1 MDKPVMHGPLANGP
15 LMSSTL
21 MNRPLMGRPAMDGSR
36 ATGSEGGRRVDG
48 RRAGTDPRR
57 PRLAV
62 LATAAALAAL
72 VTAGCSAGYQIGA
85 RPTVAPIQPGTLV
98 TGGASGSAAP
108 TQAPTC
114 DPTAL
119 SLAPTAGDAGSPD
132 VQKIK
137 TRGKLIVG
145 VSQDGYLTGYLNAA
159 GQEEGFDIDIAR
171 QVERAIFGTTGDD
184 HIQFIP
190 VTLDQRISDL
200 QKGSVDIVVDTMT
213 ITCARA
219 QLVDFSTVYYEASQ
233 RLLVLKNQAGRPMYT
248 TLADLK
254 PSQRVC
260 VQVGSTSANSILS
273 KPNHPQLY
281 EVQDASDCLVALQ
294 QNEADAVSTDDT
306 LLAGLEVQDGNT
318 AVTGPPIEQEPYGI
332 AMSQNTPSLVRFVN
346 GVLADIRGN
355 GTWTAIYD
363 RWFKSSLQDAAPPPA
378 AYAH

>member
-1 MDKPVMHGPLANGP
+1 MMIRSLIATPP
-15 LMSSTL
+15 T
-21 MNRPLMGRPAMDGSR
+21 DGST
-36 ATGSEGGRRVDG
+36 ATTTRGGRRVDG
-48 RRAGTDPRR
+48 RYAGTDQRR
-57 PRLAV
+57 PRLAA
-62 LATAAALAAL
+62 LATAAAVAAL
-72 VTAGCSAGYQIGA
+72 TAAGCSAAYTIGDKTPA
-85 RPTVAPIQPGTLV
+85 APIQPGTLV

-108 TQAPTC
+108 APSAPAC
-114 DPTAL
+114 DPTAV
-119 SLAPTAGDAGSPD
+119 SFRPTAGDAGSPD

-171 QVERAIFGTTGDD
+171 QVELALFGTTDD
-184 HIQFIP
+184 AHIQFTP

-200 QKGSVDIVVDTMT
+200 QHGSVDIVVDTMT

-233 RLLVLKNQAGRPMYT
+233 RLLVLKNQAGKPMYS

-254 PSQRVC
+254 PAQRVC
-260 VQVGSTSANSILS
+260 VQVGSTSANSILAQ
-273 KPNHPQLY
+273 PNHPQLY

-306 LLAGLEVQDGNT
+306 LLAGLKVQDGNT
-318 AVTGPPIEQEPYGI
+318 LVTGPPIEQEPYGI
-332 AMSQNTPSLVRFVN
+332 AVSQNTPSLVRYVN
-346 GVLADIRGN
+346 GVLETIRGN

-363 RWFKSSLQDAAPPPA
+363 HWFRDSLQDAAPPPA
-378 AYAH
+378 RYRD